1 MTLARIIAIA
11 VLAHMAFVAAR
22 LTASLYALANHASTF
37 TVGVIMALF
46 SLVPMLIAV
55 RAGRWLDAVGARRPV
70 LIGMLLILAGVLLP
84 AAFPYATA
92 DLAPLL
98 VAAALIGTGQTLTM
112 LSIQKVVGDR
122 ADPNRRAVAF
132 SWLALGASVSGFT
145 GPVLSGLFID
155 SFGHRATFGALMG
168 VMLLAL
174 AFAWVNR
181 GLLPAREG
189 RVSGPEPMHPFE
201 LLKHTELRH
210 VLIATALVSMSWDLQ
225 TFVIP
230 VHGTRVGLSASEI
243 GFVLGSFAVATFT
256 IRLAMPRLSQR
267 FTEWQVLTYTLFCA
281 TLAFGLFPFFSSLV
295 PLMVV
300 AFLLGL
306 GLAPA
311 RAQDPIV
318 FGVIV
323 PLSLPLQVVH
333 AQAVHQHDADVGAAR
348 RSGCSRAAG
357 AGVRILSRTEAP
369 GHDGEDGGVSTRPA
383 WSTGTEVRAGHH
395 AAASRLGRKICTLA
409 GSWLLAPGSS
419 FRSRWPSCPRGP
431 SGRPSCS
438 SKCNRSAT

>member
-98 VAAALIGTGQTLTM
+98 VAAALIGTGQTLAM

-122 ADPNRRAVAF
+122 ADPNRRAAAF

-243 GFVLGSFAVATFT
+243 GFVLGGFALATFT
-256 IRLAMPRLSQR
+256 IRLAMPWLSQR

-281 TLAFGLFPFFSSLV
+281 TLAFALFPLFSSFS
-295 PLMVV
+295 PLMAV

-306 GLAPA
+306 GLGA
-311 RAQDPIV
+311 AQPNVMSLVHSRSPQGRVGEALGLRSTIIHSSQV
-318 FGVIV
+318 
-323 PLSLPLQVVH
+323 SLPLVFGAFGSVL
-333 AQAVHQHDADVGAAR
+333 GAAAMFWTMAVLV
-348 RSGCSRAAG
+348 C
-357 AGVRILSRTEAP
+357 T
-369 GHDGEDGGVSTRPA
+369 GGVAAVR
-383 WSTGTEVRAGHH
+383 WGKHRRGTAHRHQNA
-395 AAASRLGRKICTLA
+395 
-409 GSWLLAPGSS
+409 
-419 FRSRWPSCPRGP
+419 
-431 SGRPSCS
+431 
-438 SKCNRSAT
+438 

>member
-46 SLVPMLIAV
+46 SLVPMLLAV

-70 LIGMLLILAGVLLP
+70 LIGTLLIFGGVLLP
-84 AAFPYATA
+84 AAFSYATA

-98 VAAALIGTGQTLTM
+98 VAAALIGTGQTLIM
-112 LSIQKVVGDR
+112 LSVQKVVGDR
-122 ADPNRRAVAF
+122 ADPNRRAAAF
-132 SWLALGASVSGFT
+132 SWLALGASISGFT
-145 GPVLSGLFID
+145 GPVMSGLLID
-155 SFGHRATFGALMG
+155 SFGHRATFGVLVG
-168 VMLLAL
+168 LMLLAL
-174 AFAWVNR
+174 AFVWGNR
-181 GLLPAREG
+181 ALLPAREG
-189 RVSGPEPMHPFE
+189 RVSGPEPMHPLE

-256 IRLAMPRLSQR
+256 IRLAMPWLSRR

-281 TLAFGLFPFFSSLV
+281 TLAFGLFPFFSSLS
-295 PLMVV
+295 PLIAV

-306 GLAPA
+306 GLGA
-311 RAQDPIV
+311 AQPNVMSLVHSRSPQGRVGEALGLRSMIIHSSQV
-318 FGVIV
+318 
-323 PLSLPLQVVH
+323 SLPLVFGAFGSVL
-333 AQAVHQHDADVGAAR
+333 GAAAMFWTMAVLVCTGGVAAVR
-348 RSGCSRAAG
+348 WGKHRRAA
-357 AGVRILSRTEAP
+357 AHRHQTA
-369 GHDGEDGGVSTRPA
+369 
-383 WSTGTEVRAGHH
+383 
-395 AAASRLGRKICTLA
+395 
-409 GSWLLAPGSS
+409 
-419 FRSRWPSCPRGP
+419 
-431 SGRPSCS
+431 
-438 SKCNRSAT
+438 